1 MNFPTSDPL
10 VQTLLS
16 IIRGLVVLVIALLLA
31 RYAKQWTVR
40 LFARR
45 RVSLNLATL
54 LGNLAQVIVVGFGI
68 IYTLRSF
75 GIDWAGL
82 LTVVG
87 VGGLAIS
94 LSLQDLLKNVVA
106 GIYILMEQPFRIGD
120 RISVKEVT
128 GAVQGIEL
136 RTTILCTDDNLQ
148 VVVPNSVILNE
159 ILTNRS
165 ASNLQRQ
172 IIVLKVECGSV
183 TEMSKEI
190 SEVLKGFTEVAA
202 SPAPVIALEG
212 VQEGVARLRVEF
224 WVPAGVGV
232 TFTPQ
237 MVEALQVK
245 YPHADVTVVRTA

>member
-1 MNFPTSDPL
+1 MNFSQSDPL

-16 IIRGLVVLVIALLLA
+16 IIRGLVVLVVALLLA

-40 LFARR
+40 LFARK

-54 LGNLAQVIVVGFGI
+54 LGNLAQVIVAAFGI
-68 IYTLRSF
+68 VYTLRSF

-128 GAVQGIEL
+128 GSVQGIEL

-148 VVVPNSVILNE
+148 VVVPNNVILNE

-172 IIVLKVECGSV
+172 IILLRVERGSV
-183 TEMSKEI
+183 TEMSSEI
-190 SEVLKGFTEVAA
+190 SEILKGFTEVAS

-224 WVPAGVGV
+224 WVHAGVGV
-232 TFTPQ
+232 NFTPQ
-237 MVEALQVK
+237 VVEALQAK